1 MLNKGDQLDNN
12 QLKRSMKSRH
22 LLMLSLGGVIG
33 TGLFLNVGYT
43 INQAGPGGALI
54 GY

>member
-22 LLMLSLGGVIG
+22 LLMLSLGV
-33 TGLFLNVGYT
+33 LLE
-43 INQAGPGGALI
+43 QA
-54 GY
+54 YF

>member
-1 MLNKGDQLDNN
+1 
-12 QLKRSMKSRH
+12 MKSRH

-43 INQAGPGGALI
+43 INQAGQEARLLATCLVA
-54 GY
+54 